1 MICYPTIPIHV
12 LEAIVRACPAA
23 IEVRDHLGD
32 TPLHIAITKH
42 SHNVEGEIKV
52 HGSKI
57 FGALVDANPGVCYV
71 KNKEGMTPLHMYCR
85 YAYMDVGLLK
95 KFIAA
100 NRDAL
105 TTKTKMG
112 TLSPMSTSPPRSVSE
127 TFMHPVVDAEHR
139 SVVGMSELRYRDKGN
154 AACIR
159 DGGYPLHLALAN
171 PSVTYQSAKL
181 LIDEAPEVLS
191 LRDKHH
197 RSPLQVALQF
207 NAPMSITGLLFGN

>member
-1 MICYPTIPIHV
+1 MICYPTIPIDV
-12 LEAIVRACPAA
+12 LEAIIKACPTAV
-23 IEVRDHLGD
+23 EVRDHLGD

-42 SHNVEGEIKV
+42 SHDVDGEIKL

-57 FGALVDANPGVCYV
+57 FSALIEANPGVCYV
-71 KNKEGMTPLHMYCR
+71 KNKEGMAPLHVYCR
-85 YAYMDVGLLK
+85 YAYLDVAVLK
-95 KFIAA
+95 KFISA

-112 TLSPMSTSPPRSVSE
+112 TLSPLSSSPPRSVSE

-139 SVVGMSELRYRDKGN
+139 SVVGMSELRYRDKGS
-154 AACIR
+154 ACTR

-171 PSVTYQSAKL
+171 PSVSYRSAKV

-191 LRDKHH
+191 LRDKYH
-197 RSPLQVALQF
+197 RTPLQVAVQF
-207 NAPMSITGLLFGN
+207 NAPMSITGLLFGG